1 MPFSGMWRRVDL
13 VGTDVSEERVASSI
27 LRKIHTAPYPRKGR
41 SSIRDLF
48 STVVFSN
55 VIQIEVEVEVNF
67 RPTVRRPVYLGVG
80 LPSGAHD
87 QIFVFCLTIA
97 GFLMCG
103 TLSDERMGL

>member
-1 MPFSGMWRRVDL
+1 VEEEEEDVNLHRV
-13 VGTDVSEERVASSI
+13 EE
-27 LRKIHTAPYPRKGR
+27 
-41 SSIRDLF
+41 
-48 STVVFSN
+48 
-55 VIQIEVEVEVNF
+55 EEEEVNL
-67 RPTVRRPVYLGVG
+67 RPKVSRPVCLGVG

>member
-1 MPFSGMWRRVDL
+1 MFATHEFVTTLM
-13 VGTDVSEERVASSI
+13 
-27 LRKIHTAPYPRKGR
+27 
-41 SSIRDLF
+41 
-48 STVVFSN
+48 STVVSSMFCVMNRDVCSVSTESQFWN
-55 VIQIEVEVEVNF
+55 DQVEVEVEVNL
-67 RPTVRRPVYLGVG
+67 RPTVSRPIYLGVG

>member
-1 MPFSGMWRRVDL
+1 MYLIELADISRRQNL
-13 VGTDVSEERVASSI
+13 KLIYER
-27 LRKIHTAPYPRKGR
+27 R
-41 SSIRDLF
+41 S
-48 STVVFSN
+48 
-55 VIQIEVEVEVNF
+55 VE
-67 RPTVRRPVYLGVG
+67 